1 MIVDLGTSALGQ
13 RTVLIDVGVRQSL
26 RPVAAQVGP
35 PVAVRVAAVVDLAPR
50 GGWARDSDSRCT
62 CRDHLP
68 LRMVG
73 GCSYSNSH
81 GALRIVYS

>member
-35 PVAVRVAAVVDLAPR
+35 PVAVRVAAVVALAPR
-50 GGWARDSDSRCT
+50 GGGPGTPIPAVHVATT
-62 CRDHLP
+62 CL
-68 LRMVG
+68 
-73 GCSYSNSH
+73 SAWSA
-81 GALRIVYS
+81 GAPTRTPTGH